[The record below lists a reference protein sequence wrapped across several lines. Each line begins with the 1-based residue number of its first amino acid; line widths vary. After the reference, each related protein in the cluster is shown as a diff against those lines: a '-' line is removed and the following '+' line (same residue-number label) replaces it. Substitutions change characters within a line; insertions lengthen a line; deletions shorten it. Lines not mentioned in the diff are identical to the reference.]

1 MAVDGLILEYI
12 IYILIALFTFTTT
25 EIQFSWRDFA
35 IGTFASGFQ
44 ILGKI
49 CIVLAVSYGIAG
61 PAASL
66 ANTQT
71 IYATLLS
78 TIVSQQSLSIL
89 EICGLICGITGAS
102 VISLGDYIYVYI
114 IKKIWT

>member
-1 MAVDGLILEYI
+1 MAIDGLILEYI
-12 IYILIALFTFTTT
+12 IYILIALYTFTATDV
-25 EIQFSWRDFA
+25 EFNWIDLSV
-35 IGTFASGFQ
+35 GTVASCFQ
-44 ILGKI
+44 VMGKV

-89 EICGLICGITGAS
+89 EICGLISGIIGATI
-102 VISLGDYIYVYI
+102 ISAGDLI
-114 IKKIWT
+114 IKKLKS

>member
-12 IYILIALFTFTTT
+12 IYIFIAIFTFTATDLH
-25 EIQFSWRDFA
+25 FSWTDLA
-35 IGTFASGFQ
+35 IGTLASAFV

-78 TIVSQQSLSIL
+78 TIVSQQPLSLL
-89 EICGLICGITGAS
+89 EISGLLIGIFGAT
-102 VISLGDYIYVYI
+102 VISTGDLIL
-114 IKKIWT
+114 KKFIH